1 MAPPRTP
8 KLLMTACLLF
18 SVAACGGVNA
28 REGSAAMGVGNP
40 AAQPAAAQASGD
52 LQFGAN
58 HRFASGITVSLS
70 APQSFQPSPAAYP
83 RSARAAAFYIQVTNN
98 GTDPYRVS
106 ALSVTATVAGK
117 PHEADRGRHAG
128 PWRRFRR
135 RERPDA
141 GPVYAGHARFRGLRP
156 TVPGW
161 PCRCGRALVSPPSSR
176 IAETPELL
184 SSP

>member
-1 MAPPRTP
+1 MALARTP
-8 KLLMTACLLF
+8 KLLLTACLLF
-18 SVAACGGVNA
+18 SAAACGGVNA

-40 AAQPAAAQASGD
+40 AQPAAAQASGD

-106 ALSVTATVAGK
+106 GLSVTATVDGK
-117 PHEADRGRHAG
+117 QAKQVVDATQGLG
-128 PWRRFRR
+128 GVS
-135 RERPDA
+135 DA
-141 GPVYAGHARFRGLRP
+141 GRDLLPGRSTQVTLAFAVPADSARMAVQVRP
-156 TVPGW
+156 STGEPAVVTY
-161 PCRCGRALVSPPSSR
+161 CGDA
-176 IAETPELL
+176 
-184 SSP
+184 

>member
-8 KLLMTACLLF
+8 KLLLTACLLF
-18 SVAACGGVNA
+18 SVAACGGVSA

-40 AAQPAAAQASGD
+40 AAQPAAAPASSD

-117 PHEADRGRHAG
+117 PAKQIVDATQGLG
-128 PWRRFRR
+128 GVS
-135 RERPDA
+135 DA
-141 GPVYAGHARFRGLRP
+141 GKDLMPGRSTQVTLAFAVPADSARMAVQVRP
-156 TVPGW
+156 STGEPAVVTY
-161 PCRCGRALVSPPSSR
+161 CGDA
-176 IAETPELL
+176 
-184 SSP
+184 